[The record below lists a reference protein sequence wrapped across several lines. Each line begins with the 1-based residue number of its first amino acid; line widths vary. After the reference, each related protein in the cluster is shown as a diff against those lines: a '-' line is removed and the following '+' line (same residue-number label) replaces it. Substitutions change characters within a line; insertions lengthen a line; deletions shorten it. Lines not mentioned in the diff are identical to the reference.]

1 MRSGP
6 EIDNLRWLRK
16 RIFIGSLFN
25 GEKAKE
31 MKKHFEFHLS
41 SKPFEVFPF
50 SSKNREAV
58 VVVVVVSGGGGVGGD
73 DIVA

>member
-6 EIDNLRWLRK
+6 EIDNLRCLRK

-25 GEKAKE
+25 GEK
-31 MKKHFEFHLS
+31 MKKHFEFNLS

-50 SSKNREAV
+50 FSKIREV
-58 VVVVVVSGGGGVGGD
+58 VVVGCGGGGV
-73 DIVA
+73 VA